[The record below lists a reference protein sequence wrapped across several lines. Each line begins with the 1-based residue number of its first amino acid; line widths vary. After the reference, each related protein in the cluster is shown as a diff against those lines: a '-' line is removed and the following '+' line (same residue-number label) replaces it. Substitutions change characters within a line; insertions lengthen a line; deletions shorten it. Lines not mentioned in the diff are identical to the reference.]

1 MVNNCILVVDD
12 EIRMRK
18 LIKDFLVAKGYSI
31 LEAED
36 GEKALEAFEE
46 NKNKINLV
54 LLDVMMPK
62 LDGWS
67 VLRQIRQESKVPII
81 MLTARGEEQD
91 ELFGFELGVDEYI
104 SKPFSPKILV
114 ARVEA
119 ILKRTAPDSKE
130 VKDYGGVEI
139 DKEGRTVKVDGKLI
153 ELSLR
158 EYELLTYLVENK
170 DIALSRD
177 KILNNVWNYDYYGD
191 SRTIDSHI
199 KKIRHKLIIIFLI
212 LVNNFVLG
220 RFYLYSKRQTLKS
233 VYRTVND
240 YYNNDKSENFEEKLE
255 QIAIQNN
262 FDILIRNNENVN
274 IYTSNKDFYSTF
286 GQMNEMTSRFN
297 IGVGELIE
305 QSDNF
310 VIKKIKDSK
319 NGITYILLSSTL
331 DNGYLLYIRIPISS
345 IQESVKISNNFLY
358 LMAGF
363 AILIA
368 AVIVSYVSRKF
379 TDPILELNDIAKK
392 MSNLDFSHKYRIK
405 DVDDEINNLGRS
417 INVMSDKLERTI
429 NQLRNSNIELEKDIE
444 EKSKIDEM
452 RKSFISDVSHE
463 LKTPIALIQGYSEG
477 LLENVNTDEE
487 SRKFYAEVILDE
499 TNKMD
504 KLVKQ
509 LLELMKLEYGKRQFN
524 DKKFNIVEV
533 EKEVVRKS
541 KVMLEE
547 KKVKIEFNLS
557 EEINVFAD
565 DFYIEQ
571 VISNYITN
579 AIKHVKEIDGKKV
592 ISIVNEVNIEKNK
605 VRVKIFN
612 TGENIAEEHIN
623 RIWNRFYK
631 VDESRNRTDGG
642 TGIGLSFVKA
652 IMNNYGNRYG
662 VTNKDDGVE
671 FYFDLDLIV

>member
-1 MVNNCILVVDD
+1 MSKKQNPLKSVRV
-12 EIRMRK
+12 K
-18 LIKDFLVAKGYSI
+18 LF
-31 LEAED
+31 
-36 GEKALEAFEE
+36 
-46 NKNKINLV
+46 
-54 LLDVMMPK
+54 M
-62 LDGWS
+62 
-67 VLRQIRQESKVPII
+67 
-81 MLTARGEEQD
+81 T
-91 ELFGFELGVDEYI
+91 
-104 SKPFSPKILV
+104 
-114 ARVEA
+114 
-119 ILKRTAPDSKE
+119 
-130 VKDYGGVEI
+130 
-139 DKEGRTVKVDGKLI
+139 
-153 ELSLR
+153 LSL
-158 EYELLTYLVENK
+158 V
-170 DIALSRD
+170 
-177 KILNNVWNYDYYGD
+177 IL
-191 SRTIDSHI
+191 
-199 KKIRHKLIIIFLI
+199 LIIIFLI

-233 VYRTVND
+233 VYRTVNE

-662 VTNKDDGVE
+662 VTNKEDGVE

>member
-1 MVNNCILVVDD
+1 MSKKQNPLKSVRV
-12 EIRMRK
+12 K
-18 LIKDFLVAKGYSI
+18 LF
-31 LEAED
+31 
-36 GEKALEAFEE
+36 
-46 NKNKINLV
+46 
-54 LLDVMMPK
+54 M
-62 LDGWS
+62 
-67 VLRQIRQESKVPII
+67 
-81 MLTARGEEQD
+81 T
-91 ELFGFELGVDEYI
+91 
-104 SKPFSPKILV
+104 
-114 ARVEA
+114 
-119 ILKRTAPDSKE
+119 
-130 VKDYGGVEI
+130 
-139 DKEGRTVKVDGKLI
+139 
-153 ELSLR
+153 LSL
-158 EYELLTYLVENK
+158 V
-170 DIALSRD
+170 
-177 KILNNVWNYDYYGD
+177 IL
-191 SRTIDSHI
+191 
-199 KKIRHKLIIIFLI
+199 LIIIFLI

-358 LMAGF
+358 LMTGF